1 MELRAQSEQ
10 REREFRS
17 LQQRITTIEN
27 IIKKLRE
34 ASIKQDQ
41 IAKRN
46 TDKFGAIAKQFD
58 ASAQAMKKMFELQS

>member
-17 LQQRITTIEN
+17 LQQRIATIES

-34 ASIKQDQ
+34 AAIKQDQ
-41 IAKRN
+41 IVKRN
-46 TDKFGAIAKQFD
+46 SEKFSVIAKQFD
-58 ASAQAMKKMFELQS
+58 ASAQAMKKMFELQT